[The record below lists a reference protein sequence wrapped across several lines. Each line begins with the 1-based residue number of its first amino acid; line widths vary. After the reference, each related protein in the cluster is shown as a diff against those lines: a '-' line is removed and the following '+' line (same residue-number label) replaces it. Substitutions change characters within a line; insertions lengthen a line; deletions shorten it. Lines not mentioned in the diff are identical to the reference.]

1 MKTEVSSG
9 GVVVA
14 KKLDIWHVL
23 VIRDMNNTWTF
34 PKGLIEPQET
44 AEDAAMR
51 EVKEETGVSGLSL
64 IAPLDIVRYTFRRN
78 GIIHKTVHYFL
89 FRAEKLKKPTPQ
101 VNEGIRMAQWVPLSS
116 ARDLVG
122 YPKTNRLLLVQ
133 AENVLFRK

>member
-14 KKLDIWHVL
+14 KKLGIWHVL

-51 EVKEETGVSGLSL
+51 EITEETGISALSL
-64 IAPLDIVRYTFRRN
+64 IAPLDVVRYTFRRN
-78 GIIHKTVHYFL
+78 GIIHKTVYYFL
-89 FRAEKLKKPTPQ
+89 FRAGKLKKPTPQ
-101 VNEGIRMAQWVPLSS
+101 VNEGIRMAQWMPLSS

-122 YPKTNRLLLVQ
+122 YPKTNRRLLIQ
-133 AENVLFRK
+133 TEKVLSRE